1 MWVGKQL
8 LIFWRSLLPIS

>member
-8 LIFWRSLLPIS
+8 LIFWRSLLPTS